1 MAQTSEFSI
10 PEFLRSDEF
19 YTELGESDLSE
30 DFQNAALPI
39 YEEMEKIMLQHGK
52 ESVENLLPLI
62 VQVFENLDSTQK
74 DNKRYLDTIN
84 AVSADNENLNSQFE
98 EERLRRRERDSELIK
113 IEETYD
119 LENRKLKREL
129 DLSIQQC
136 KQYSAKTQS
145 VSENLQRAEER
156 FLLLNYYRQSKR
168 GKEPSSTLSLLRI
181 RVIIFVSVY

>member
-62 VQVFENLDSTQK
+62 VQVFIHKLIFYVFFILFK
-74 DNKRYLDTIN
+74 VV
-84 AVSADNENLNSQFE
+84 VSKF
-98 EERLRRRERDSELIK
+98 
-113 IEETYD
+113 
-119 LENRKLKREL
+119 LE
-129 DLSIQQC
+129 
-136 KQYSAKTQS
+136 
-145 VSENLQRAEER
+145 
-156 FLLLNYYRQSKR
+156 F
-168 GKEPSSTLSLLRI
+168 
-181 RVIIFVSVY
+181 F

>member
-1 MAQTSEFSI
+1 M
-10 PEFLRSDEF
+10 
-19 YTELGESDLSE
+19 
-30 DFQNAALPI
+30 
-39 YEEMEKIMLQHGK
+39 
-52 ESVENLLPLI
+52 
-62 VQVFENLDSTQK
+62 
-74 DNKRYLDTIN
+74 DTIN